1 MFLIFQRQL
10 FVRLYAASILSPLF
24 TSEPMR
30 AKTKAKQS
38 KSNYTIREKAYQYIQ
53 SRITAG
59 DLPSGGAISE
69 LLLAKELGSSRT
81 PVREAI
87 SQLVSEGLLEQT
99 PNRGTVVVRLTRE
112 DIIDLYELREALE
125 VYVVVKVTREQL
137 PAEDLKRLE
146 QLSDNILAL
155 VNELEAS
162 AEQYLN
168 LEQMQRFVAADRGF
182 HTLLMAFSFN
192 PRIRKVVDETRLLI
206 RIFAMRRLGY
216 DAEKLRNI
224 HAQHAAIIEAIV
236 SKNPELAMHRLAEHI
251 QISKQ
256 ERLDEFDRNRR
267 ASTIE
272 QSYSD
277 LNL

>member
-1 MFLIFQRQL
+1 MK
-10 FVRLYAASILSPLF
+10 
-24 TSEPMR
+24 
-30 AKTKAKQS
+30 AKTKSKSS

-53 SRITAG
+53 SRIASG
-59 DLPSGGAISE
+59 NLPSGGAISE

-99 PNRGTVVVRLTRE
+99 PNRGTIVVRLTRE
-112 DIIDLYELREALE
+112 DIVDLYELREALE
-125 VYVVVKVTREQL
+125 VYVVAKVTREQL

-146 QLSDNILAL
+146 QLSDGILSL
-155 VNELEAS
+155 VDELHATGES
-162 AEQYLN
+162 YLN
-168 LEQMQRFVAADRGF
+168 AEQMQRFIAADRGF

-192 PRIRKVVDETRLLI
+192 PRIRKIVDETRLLI
-206 RIFAMRRLGY
+206 RIFAMRRVGY
-216 DAEKLRNI
+216 DTEKLRDI
-224 HAQHAAIIEAIV
+224 HAQHAAILAAIV
-236 SKNPELAMHRLAEHI
+236 SKDPELAMRRLAEHI
-251 QISKQ
+251 QISRQ

-272 QSYSD
+272 RSYLD

>member
-1 MFLIFQRQL
+1 
-10 FVRLYAASILSPLF
+10 
-24 TSEPMR
+24 MR
-30 AKTKAKQS
+30 AKTKAKPS
-38 KSNYTIREKAYQYIQ
+38 KPNYTIREKAYQHIQ
-53 SRITAG
+53 GRIASG
-59 DLPSGGAISE
+59 GLPSGGAISE
-69 LLLAKELGSSRT
+69 LLLAKELNSSRT

-99 PNRGTVVVRLTRE
+99 PNRGTVVVRLNRE
-112 DIIDLYELREALE
+112 DIVDLYELREALE
-125 VYVVVKVTREQL
+125 VYVVAKVTREQL
-137 PAEDLKRLE
+137 PPEDLKRLE
-146 QLSDNILAL
+146 QLSDGILAL
-155 VNELEAS
+155 VHELES
-162 AEQYLN
+162 SGEQYLN
-168 LEQMQRFVAADRGF
+168 PEQMQRFVAADRGF

-216 DAEKLRNI
+216 GPEKLRSI
-224 HAQHAAIIEAIV
+224 HGQHASIIEAII
-236 SKNPELAMHRLAEHI
+236 SNDPELAMRRLAEHI

-267 ASTIE
+267 ANTIE

>member
-1 MFLIFQRQL
+1 
-10 FVRLYAASILSPLF
+10 
-24 TSEPMR
+24 MR
-30 AKTKAKQS
+30 AKTKTKQN
-38 KSNYTIREKAYQYIQ
+38 KSNYTIREKAYQHIQ
-53 SRITAG
+53 SRIASG
-59 DLPSGGAISE
+59 NLPSGGAISE

-112 DIIDLYELREALE
+112 DIVDLYELREALE
-125 VYVVVKVTREQL
+125 VYVVAKVAREQL
-137 PAEDLKRLE
+137 SPEDLNRLTL
-146 QLSDNILAL
+146 LSDGILTL
-155 VNELEAS
+155 VDELKTAGEP
-162 AEQYLN
+162 YLN
-168 LEQMQRFVAADRGF
+168 PVQMQRFIAADRGF

-192 PRIRKVVDETRLLI
+192 PRIRKIVDETRLLI

-216 DAEKLRNI
+216 GPEKLRNI

-236 SKNPELAMHRLAEHI
+236 NKDPELAMHRLTEHI

-267 ASTIE
+267 ASSIE

>member
-1 MFLIFQRQL
+1 
-10 FVRLYAASILSPLF
+10 
-24 TSEPMR
+24 MR
-30 AKTKAKQS
+30 TKGKAKPS
-38 KSNYTIREKAYQYIQ
+38 KTNVTIREKAYQYIQ
-53 SRITAG
+53 NRIATG

-125 VYVVVKVTREQL
+125 LYVVAKVTREQL
-137 PAEDLKRLE
+137 PPEDIQRLE
-146 QLSDNILAL
+146 QLSDGILAL
-155 VNELEAS
+155 VGELEAS
-162 AEQYLN
+162 GEPYLNAEQ
-168 LEQMQRFVAADRGF
+168 MSRFVAADRGF

-192 PRIRKVVDETRLLI
+192 PRIRKIVDETRLLI
-206 RIFAMRRLGY
+206 RIFAMRRVGY
-216 DAEKLRNI
+216 GTEKLRHI
-224 HAQHAAIIEAIV
+224 HAQHAAILQAIV
-236 SKNPELAMHRLAEHI
+236 DKNADLATRRLAEHI
-251 QISKQ
+251 QISRQ

-277 LNL
+277 LSL

>member
-1 MFLIFQRQL
+1 MK
-10 FVRLYAASILSPLF
+10 
-24 TSEPMR
+24 

-38 KSNYTIREKAYQYIQ
+38 KSNYTIREKAYQHIQ
-53 SRITAG
+53 SRIASG

-125 VYVVVKVTREQL
+125 VYVVAKVTREQL

-162 AEQYLN
+162 GKQYLN

-216 DAEKLRNI
+216 DPEKLRNI
-224 HAQHAAIIEAIV
+224 HAQHAAILEAIV
-236 SKNPELAMHRLAEHI
+236 SRNPELAMHRLAEHI

>member
-1 MFLIFQRQL
+1 
-10 FVRLYAASILSPLF
+10 
-24 TSEPMR
+24 MR
-30 AKTKAKQS
+30 SKTKTRPS

-53 SRITAG
+53 SRIASG
-59 DLPSGGAISE
+59 DLPSGDAISE

-99 PNRGTVVVRLTRE
+99 PNRGTIVVQLTRE
-112 DIIDLYELREALE
+112 DIVDLYELREALE
-125 VYVVVKVTREQL
+125 VYVVAKVTREQH
-137 PAEDLKRLE
+137 PGEDNKRLE
-146 QLSDNILAL
+146 QLSNGILSL
-155 VNELEAS
+155 VDELKATGEP
-162 AEQYLN
+162 YLN
-168 LEQMQRFVAADRGF
+168 TEQMQRFVAADRGF

-216 DAEKLRNI
+216 GAEKLCTI
-224 HAQHAAIIEAIV
+224 HGQHAAIIEAIV
-236 SKNPELAMHRLAEHI
+236 SKDPELARHRLAEHI
-251 QISKQ
+251 QISRQ

-267 ASTIE
+267 ASAIE
-272 QSYSD
+272 RSYSD

>member
-1 MFLIFQRQL
+1 
-10 FVRLYAASILSPLF
+10 
-24 TSEPMR
+24 MR
-30 AKTKAKQS
+30 TKTKARPS

-53 SRITAG
+53 SRIASG

-99 PNRGTVVVRLTRE
+99 PNRGTEVVRLTRE

-125 VYVVVKVTREQL
+125 VYVIAKVTREQL
-137 PAEDLKRLE
+137 PGEDIKRLE
-146 QLSDNILAL
+146 QLSDGILSL
-155 VNELEAS
+155 VDELEATG
-162 AEQYLN
+162 EPYLN
-168 LEQMQRFVAADRGF
+168 TEQMQRFIAADRGF

-192 PRIRKVVDETRLLI
+192 PRIRKIVDDTRLLI

-216 DAEKLRNI
+216 DSEKLRKI

-236 SKNPELAMHRLAEHI
+236 SKDAELAMHRLAEHI
-251 QISKQ
+251 QISRQ

-272 QSYSD
+272 RSYSD

>member
-1 MFLIFQRQL
+1 MKTR
-10 FVRLYAASILSPLF
+10 
-24 TSEPMR
+24 
-30 AKTKAKQS
+30 TKARQS

-53 SRITAG
+53 SRIASG

-99 PNRGTVVVRLTRE
+99 PNRGTIVVQLTRE
-112 DIIDLYELREALE
+112 DIVDLYELREALE
-125 VYVVVKVTREQL
+125 VYVIAKVTREQL
-137 PAEDLKRLE
+137 PGEDIRRLE
-146 QLSDNILAL
+146 QLSDGILSL
-155 VNELEAS
+155 VNELEAAGEPS
-162 AEQYLN
+162 LN
-168 LEQMQRFVAADRGF
+168 TEQMQRFVAADRGF

-192 PRIRKVVDETRLLI
+192 PRIRKIVDDTRLLI

-216 DAEKLRNI
+216 GAEKLRNI
-224 HAQHAAIIEAIV
+224 HAQHAAIIAAIA
-236 SKNPELAMHRLAEHI
+236 SKDPQLAMHRLAEHI
-251 QISKQ
+251 QISRQ

-272 QSYSD
+272 RSYSD

>member
-1 MFLIFQRQL
+1 
-10 FVRLYAASILSPLF
+10 
-24 TSEPMR
+24 MR
-30 AKTKAKQS
+30 TKTKARPS
-38 KSNYTIREKAYQYIQ
+38 KANYTIREKAYQYIQ
-53 SRITAG
+53 SRIASG

-99 PNRGTVVVRLTRE
+99 PNRGTEVVRLTRD
-112 DIIDLYELREALE
+112 DIVDLYELREALE
-125 VYVVVKVTREQL
+125 VYVIAKVTREQL
-137 PAEDLKRLE
+137 PAEDIKRLE
-146 QLSDNILAL
+146 QLSDGILSL
-155 VNELEAS
+155 VDELDATGEP
-162 AEQYLN
+162 YLN
-168 LEQMQRFVAADRGF
+168 TEQMQRFIAADRGF

-192 PRIRKVVDETRLLI
+192 PRIRKIVDETRLLI

-216 DAEKLRNI
+216 GAEKLRKI
-224 HAQHAAIIEAIV
+224 HGQHAAIIEAIV
-236 SKNPELAMHRLAEHI
+236 NKDTELAMHRLAEHI
-251 QISKQ
+251 QISRQ

-272 QSYSD
+272 RSYSD

>member
-1 MFLIFQRQL
+1 
-10 FVRLYAASILSPLF
+10 
-24 TSEPMR
+24 MR
-30 AKTKAKQS
+30 AKTKAKSS
-38 KSNYTIREKAYQYIQ
+38 KPNYTIREKAYQYIQ
-53 SRITAG
+53 SRIASG

-99 PNRGTVVVRLTRE
+99 PNRGTVVVQLTRE
-112 DIIDLYELREALE
+112 DIVDLYELREALE
-125 VYVVVKVTREQL
+125 VYVIAKVTREHL
-137 PAEDLKRLE
+137 PVEDIKRLE
-146 QLSDNILAL
+146 LLSNGILAL
-155 VNELEAS
+155 VNELDATGEP
-162 AEQYLN
+162 YLN
-168 LEQMQRFVAADRGF
+168 TEQMQRFITADRGF

-216 DAEKLRNI
+216 GAEKLRKI
-224 HAQHAAIIEAIV
+224 HGQHAAIIAAIV
-236 SKNPELAMHRLAEHI
+236 SEDPALAVQRLAEHI
-251 QISKQ
+251 QISRQ

-272 QSYSD
+272 RSYSD